1 MDELIDACM
10 KIIQTQGI
18 VAFLLLL
25 QMWLS
30 SRERAALLHKNCE
43 LNRFIMKILE
53 QKINEDSPLSKSVS
67 AYPKSSNSNDLP
79 SEAIITQPAGKV
91 S

>member
-1 MDELIDACM
+1 MDELIDAGM
-10 KIIQTQGI
+10 RIIETQGI

-43 LNRFIMKILE
+43 LNRFIM
-53 QKINEDSPLSKSVS
+53 NCLSKELDEDRVRHNPSTACLS
-67 AYPKSSNSNDLP
+67 DLKP
-79 SEAIITQPAGKV
+79 EDLLLGGVIIPPADKV
-91 S
+91 A